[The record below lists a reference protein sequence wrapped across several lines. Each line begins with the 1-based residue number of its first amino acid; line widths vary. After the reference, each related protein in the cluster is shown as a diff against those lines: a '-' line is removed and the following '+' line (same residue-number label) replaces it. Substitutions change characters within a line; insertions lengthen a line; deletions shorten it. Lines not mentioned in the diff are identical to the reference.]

1 MKAIAAFLIVIV
13 IIVFSGCE
21 KDITLNLKGT
31 PPVLVVNG
39 FVTTKP
45 IQNNQ
50 LNYNT
55 GFVVKLT
62 TTASYYSLDTFPT
75 VSGATVTITGS
86 NDPSNKYILT
96 ESPSGSGIYLGKP
109 GLVGKAGITYSLY
122 INVNGQT
129 YTAQDYLDSIPP
141 IDTALAKL
149 NSNGKYN
156 LTYYSLNEAG
166 NHFYL
171 YKFYRNDTL
180 LNVQNKIFVDN
191 GGVGFLSTGGG
202 VNLIDTTLAILPTP
216 SPFTYHLGD
225 TAFLELFSLSQSVY
239 VFYND
244 LDQQIHTDGG
254 FFSSIPANV
263 PGNVSNGAI
272 GIFQAS
278 MYYTNT
284 TIIK

>member
-1 MKAIAAFLIVIV
+1 MKAIAAFLIIV
-13 IIVFSGCE
+13 VLILSACE
-21 KDITLNLKGT
+21 KDITLDLQGT

-45 IQNNQ
+45 IQNHL

-62 TTASYYSLDTFPT
+62 TTANYYSLDSFPT

-86 NDPSNKYILT
+86 DSPSVKHVLT
-96 ESPSGSGIYLGKP
+96 ENPLMPGVYLGKP
-109 GLVGKAGITYSLY
+109 GLVGRAGVTYSLN
-122 INVNGQT
+122 ISSSGQI

-141 IDTALAKL
+141 VKYAQAQLK
-149 NSNGKYN
+149 SNGKYN
-156 LTYYSLNEAG
+156 LTYYSLNEPG

-180 LNVQNKIFVDN
+180 LNVENKIFVNN
-191 GGVGFLSTGGG
+191 GGVGFLAPGGG
-202 VNLIDTTLAILPTP
+202 SNLIDTTISILPIP
-216 SPFTYHLGD
+216 SPFTYHAGD
-225 TAFLELFSLSQSVY
+225 TAFLEVFSLSQPVY
-239 VFYND
+239 AFYND
-244 LDQQIHTDGG
+244 LFQQINTDGG

-263 PGNVSNGAI
+263 QSNISSGAV

-278 MYYTNT
+278 MYYTND
-284 TIIK
+284 TILK